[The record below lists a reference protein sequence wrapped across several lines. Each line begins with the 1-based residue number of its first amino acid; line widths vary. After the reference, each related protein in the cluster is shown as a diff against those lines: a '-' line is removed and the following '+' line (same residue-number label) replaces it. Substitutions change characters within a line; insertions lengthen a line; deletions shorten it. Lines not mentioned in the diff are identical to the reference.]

1 MRSESES
8 SAFDA
13 FDPETELFLSNA
25 PTVPE
30 LEPLELEVELAL
42 GLGLAPPPRRRA
54 LGLWVIGAMILC
66 ALLLLASALSR

>member
-13 FDPETELFLSNA
+13 FDPKTELFLSNA

-30 LEPLELEVELAL
+30 FEPLELEL
-42 GLGLAPPPRRRA
+42 
-54 LGLWVIGAMILC
+54 
-66 ALLLLASALSR
+66 

>member
-13 FDPETELFLSNA
+13 FDPKTELFLSNA

-30 LEPLELEVELAL
+30 FEPLELELE
-42 GLGLAPPPRRRA
+42 RA

-66 ALLLLASALSR
+66 ASLLLASALSR